1 MKEVAG
7 LPDTIS
13 LRYNPG
19 GVFALG
25 TDIMDN
31 PNESKFGMT
40 KEQLLK
46 GIQELK
52 AQGVKHFGVH
62 SFLASNTVTNDYY
75 PELARQLFE
84 LAVEIRK
91 KQVLPL
97 ILSIC
102 QEELGSIIYQV
113 KKPMTLR
120 L

>member
-1 MKEVAG
+1 
-7 LPDTIS
+7 
-13 LRYNPG
+13 
-19 GVFALG
+19 
-25 TDIMDN
+25 MDN

-84 LAVEIRK
+84 LAVEIQEK
-91 KQVLPL
+91 TGVA
-97 ILSIC
+97 IDFVNLS
-102 QEELGSIIYQV
+102 EELGSIIYQV
-113 KKPMTLR
+113 KKPMT
-120 L
+120 